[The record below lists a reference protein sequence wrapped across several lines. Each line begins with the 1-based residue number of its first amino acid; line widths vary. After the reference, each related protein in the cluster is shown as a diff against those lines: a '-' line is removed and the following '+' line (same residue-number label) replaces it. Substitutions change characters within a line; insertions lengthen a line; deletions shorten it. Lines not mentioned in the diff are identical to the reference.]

1 MNMEIINCILTRCG
15 KNFDKDVNHSKNLN
29 ELFESINSII
39 KEHKLSSRIRF
50 MFMDLKDL
58 RKKSWISHKK

>member
-1 MNMEIINCILTRCG
+1 MNMEIINCILTDG
-15 KNFDKDVNHSKNLN
+15 KNFDKGKSFKNLN

-50 MFMDLKDL
+50 VYESKRF
-58 RKKSWISHKK
+58 KKNHG